1 MIKDSSSLSN
11 FQQVLQRHGL
21 RAGLVFL
28 NERVPHR
35 YTSVYQLSQQRLRR
49 LGFVDKLGGQG
60 LELADLPFKDSFC
73 EIAVREGHF
82 MTTDSSSDSRLV
94 GHPYPSA
101 ISSYVGLPLVSP
113 SDGLFGTF
121 CHYDERGHPVNDTE
135 FVFLQQSVR
144 ILAVFVVS
152 NRVAAEY
159 GSLEGLG

>member
-11 FQQVLQRHGL
+11 FQQVLHKHGL

-60 LELADLPFKDSFC
+60 LELAELPFKDSFC
-73 EIAVREGHF
+73 EISVREGHF
-82 MTTDSSSDSRLV
+82 VTTEAINDDRLTGNPYQRMV
-94 GHPYPSA
+94 G
-101 ISSYVGLPLVSP
+101 SYVGLPLVSA
-113 SDGLFGTF
+113 SHGLFGTF

-144 ILAVFVVS
+144 ILAVFVFS